1 MYFTKWSIWSDCQHE
16 DVAHG
21 AVWSGNLFKISRWC
35 GWVRL
40 TPAGWLVHGR
50 RQLWRWENYITHISA
65 VIAYSNGNPLG
76 SMGLNEEADMW
87 ELVATAWIGPSLGW
101 RRFCGMQNS
110 VSMQPRMGK
119 YMEIRFLFLSGF
131 PATRVSE
138 WQRLQHGICMLG
150 TFAQYLLSILISMQL
165 QEPGCSLR
173 HEAVT

>member
-1 MYFTKWSIWSDCQHE
+1 MKTWPMEPCDPETSLRFHG
-16 DVAHG
+16 DVAG
-21 AVWSGNLFKISRWC
+21 FGF
-35 GWVRL
+35 

-110 VSMQPRMGK
+110 VSMQPRMGSIWK
-119 YMEIRFLFLSGF
+119 YGFFFFLDSRQPGFQSGRDCSTEYACLALCSI
-131 PATRVSE
+131 PPVNPHKHATTGAG
-138 WQRLQHGICMLG
+138 LQFE
-150 TFAQYLLSILISMQL
+150 TW
-165 QEPGCSLR
+165 GCDIG
-173 HEAVT
+173 